1 MRRNAP
7 EPPVPGSR
15 TDPTRVMNQP
25 ALRTSSGAIWLVA
38 ATVFTAVCL
47 VPLVGIIISGGAA
60 ASVALVATVLLA
72 CLLTTMFIV
81 RFTMTPG
88 TRQLRWLAACM
99 LGMAMVALIAM
110 IICVTV
116 VWTSLQR

>member
-7 EPPVPGSR
+7 DPVPGTR

-38 ATVFTAVCL
+38 ASVFTAVCL
-47 VPLVGIIISGGAA
+47 VPLVGIIVQGGSA

-72 CLLTTMFIV
+72 CLLTAMFLV

-88 TRQLRWLAACM
+88 SRQLRWLAVCM
-99 LGMAMVALIAM
+99 LSMAVVALVAM
-110 IICVTV
+110 AVCVMI
-116 VWTSLQR
+116 VWASVPV